1 MAEKTLSVTV
11 KDAELNENL
20 KKFQKLLA
28 YFVWH
33 LEYLNGD
40 FKGEQTFCGNTR
52 EIKEGY
58 IKGQGYKNR
67 KFQENI
73 KEWAILEN
81 GRVCISINNATNP
94 MTKKGRYSTDDSY
107 LNWAGVAGHVSIYPV
122 WGDKKGND
130 DRYHIKS
137 LRVENKW
144 ENGENQDDNLE
155 NISLTNLGIH
165 VETNVNGSSY
175 DSGSP
180 SGAPE
185 IDKFYDAFVK
195 AAELETKAVLE
206 HAKNIIFTGAPG
218 TGKTFLAKQIANL
231 IGAET
236 EFVQFHPSYDYTD
249 FVEGLRPV
257 KDTNDPNKIVFE
269 RKDGIFKAFCEK
281 ALKQYLLAQ
290 NINEDD
296 LNSFINSFI
305 KNNQSNKIDNK
316 YANIQESINL
326 LLKKTDTSTTSTKHD
341 GITPFVFIID
351 EINRGEISKIFGELF
366 FSVDPGYRGVSGA
379 VKTQYANLQTDPNLF
394 DLVLLALG
402 KIQDGDWGHFFIPE
416 NVFIIGTMNDI
427 DRSVESMDFA
437 FRRRFTFKEITAK
450 ETQLQILNSMT
461 NGNNIDKLIS
471 RMNSLNEAI
480 SKSEEF
486 SDAYHIGAAYFKH
499 YEDYANQDKPFDK
512 LWDNHLKGVLF
523 EYLRGRPN
531 AKEILKKWEDAYK
544 ENNKK
549 GQKQEEVQEAIA
561 EE

>member
-1 MAEKTLSVTV
+1 MAENNKLSVTV
-11 KDAELNENL
+11 DNRKIKEDNL

-33 LEYLNGD
+33 LEYLNNSKKPQYKE
-40 FKGEQTFCGNTR
+40 FEGEQEFCGQKRIIEKKT
-52 EIKEGY
+52 
-58 IKGQGYKNR
+58 GQGYNGDDI
-67 KFQENI
+67 QDNI
-73 KEWAILEN
+73 KEWELLKD
-81 GRVCISINNATNP
+81 GRVFISVRIGQKYSQGA
-94 MTKKGRYSTDDSY
+94 YSTDGCY
-107 LNWAGVAGHVSIYPV
+107 LHWAGIAGNVSIYAV
-122 WGDKKGND
+122 WGDKPGND
-130 DRYHIKS
+130 GKYHITA
-137 LRVENKW
+137 LRVKNKW
-144 ENGENQDDNLE
+144 NNKNNSEDLK
-155 NISLTNLGIH
+155 NISLADLGIQ
-165 VETNVNGSSY
+165 VKTNVNNSTY
-175 DSGSP
+175 DSKSP
-180 SGAPE
+180 SGALK
-185 IDKFYDAFVK
+185 IGDFYDAFVK
-195 AAELETKAVLE
+195 AAELETKAFLE
-206 HAKNIIFTGAPG
+206 RAKNIIFTGAPG

-231 IGAET
+231 IGAKT

-281 ALKQYLLAQ
+281 ALKECKDAEQ
-290 NINEDD
+290 NNRVPKPYI
-296 LNSFINSFI
+296 
-305 KNNQSNKIDNK
+305 
-316 YANIQESINL
+316 
-326 LLKKTDTSTTSTKHD
+326 
-341 GITPFVFIID
+341 FIID

-394 DLVLLALG
+394 DIVLLELV

-416 NVFIIGTMNDI
+416 NVYIIGTMNDI

-450 ETQLQILNSMT
+450 NTQLQILNSMT
-461 NGNNIDKLIS
+461 NENNIDKLIS

-499 YEDYANQDKPFDK
+499 FEDYADQDKPFDK
-512 LWDNHLKGVLF
+512 LWNNHIKGVLF

-531 AKEILKKWEDAYK
+531 AKEILKKWENAY
-544 ENNKK
+544 NLVGDNKK
-549 GQKQEEVQEAIA
+549 GKKQEEAQEAIA